1 MVRTG
6 ANRRASPVGAFF
18 VFCIGIAM
26 GAWPQSSPATALC
39 APDHIDQQV
48 RVSHVIDG
56 DTVLLSDGRHLR
68 FIGVNT
74 PELLHNGAPPQAYGI
89 EARNQLRQLLSQH
102 QSILNLRFDVERQ
115 DRYNRVL
122 AHAFLTDGRS
132 ISAWLE
138 SQGLGTVLVV
148 PPNVWNSHCYAATE
162 QQARHAQR
170 GIWALPAYRVVES
183 TQLPASARDYHLIA
197 GRVRHVGN
205 SRYAVWL
212 DLEGGVALR
221 IERDDLHYFSDW
233 HLQDLLGKRVLARG
247 WLHREKNEL
256 RMNIRHPSALQ
267 VIKS

>member
-6 ANRRASPVGAFF
+6 ANRKASLVGAFF
-18 VFCIGIAM
+18 VFCIGIAI
-26 GAWPQSSPATALC
+26 GAWPQRGLAAALC

-74 PELLHNGAPPQAYGI
+74 PELLHNGAPPQPYGI
-89 EARNQLRQLLSQH
+89 EARNQLRQFLSEH
-102 QSILNLRFDVERQ
+102 QNVLNLRFDAERR

-122 AHAFLTDGRS
+122 AHAFLTDGS
-132 ISAWLE
+132 SLSAWLE

-148 PPNVWNSHCYAATE
+148 PPNVWNSNCYLAAE
-162 QQARHAQR
+162 QTARDAQR
-170 GIWALPAYRVVES
+170 GIWELPAYRIVET
-183 TQLPASARDYHLIA
+183 TQLPASARDYHLIT
-197 GRVRHVGN
+197 GRVRHIGN

-221 IERDDLHYFSDW
+221 IERSDLHYFSDRHW
-233 HLQDLLGKRVLARG
+233 QDLLGKRVLARG

-267 VIKS
+267 VLKS